1 MEGET
6 VSGFF
11 AGQSEDAVNALR
23 ESAERFEGK
32 LGGSGLK
39 AERIQVIRGS
49 LAERQDSV
57 SSGDAET
64 KQLYRVAGMIIAAWK
79 ESL

>member
-1 MEGET
+1 MEGDT